1 MRNRPPRNSPSQVL
15 LGVIVIALGF
25 LFLLDNLGWVDVR
38 YTLHFWPIILI
49 GFGIVKIMQSRSGS
63 GYVAGG
69 ALILVGALLTL
80 KRMGLIY
87 LSGKALWPLLLIGL
101 GLFVVFRSVR
111 TRPPRAATP
120 IHPLNPLDPLVP
132 LDPVAPLKPVNLDK
146 LEPPDQSGWDEGDA
160 VIDIT
165 AVLGGYER
173 RVVTQDFRGGQVTA
187 IMGGCALD
195 LRQSSIRSEAVLNV
209 FAMCG
214 GITIK
219 VPPDWSVILRGT
231 PILGGFE
238 EKTSVPPDGSKRLIV
253 QGCTIMGGLEVRN

>member
-1 MRNRPPRNSPSQVL
+1 MRNRPPRNVPNQVL
-15 LGVIVIALGF
+15 LGVIAIALGF

-38 YTLHFWPIILI
+38 YALHFWPVILI
-49 GFGIVKIMQSRSGS
+49 GFGIVKIMRSRSGA
-63 GYVAGG
+63 GYVAGA

-87 LSGKALWPLLLIGL
+87 LSAKVLWPLVLIGL

-111 TRPPRAATP
+111 TRPPRAAAALT
-120 IHPLNPLDPLVP
+120 PLVP
-132 LDPVAPLKPVNLDK
+132 RAPFDPLRPVNLDK
-146 LEPPDQSGWDEGDA
+146 LERPDQSGWDEGDA
-160 VIDIT
+160 VIDI
-165 AVLGGYER
+165 AAILGGYER
-173 RVVTQDFRGGQVTA
+173 RVVSQDFRGGQVTA

-195 LRQSSIRSEAVLNV
+195 LRQSSIRGEAVLNV

-219 VPPDWSVILRGT
+219 VPPDWSVTLRGT

-253 QGCTIMGGLEVRN
+253 QGYAIMGGLEVRN

>member
-1 MRNRPPRNSPSQVL
+1 MRNRNRPPRNGPSQVV

-25 LFLLDNLGWVDVR
+25 LFLLDNLGWVDIR

-49 GFGIVKIMQSRSGS
+49 GFGIVKIMQNRSPS
-63 GYVAGG
+63 AYLAGG
-69 ALILVGALLTL
+69 ALILLGALLTL
-80 KRMGLIY
+80 KRMGWIY
-87 LSGKALWPLLLIGL
+87 LSWEALWPLALIGL
-101 GLFVVFRSVR
+101 GLLVVFRSVR
-111 TRPPRAATP
+111 TRPPRAAAAP
-120 IHPLNPLDPLVP
+120 GPRDPLDPLT
-132 LDPVAPLKPVNLDK
+132 APDRVNLEKPDRLDK
-146 LEPPDQSGWDEGDA
+146 AGWERGEEGDA
-160 VIDIT
+160 VIDVT
-165 AVLGGYER
+165 AILGGYER
-173 RVVTQDFRGGQVTA
+173 RVVSQDFRGGQITA

-195 LRQSSIRSEAVLNV
+195 LRQSSIRGEAVLSV

-253 QGCTIMGGLEVRN
+253 EGYTIMGGLEVRN